1 MEEAK
6 AALKNADA
14 SAPSMIEVQ
23 TGETEEEIEKAEHK
37 KSNKKAQ
44 KKSKGKKK
52 K

>member
-1 MEEAK
+1 VEEAK
-6 AALKNADA
+6 AALQNADA

-23 TGETEEEIEKAEHK
+23 TGTSEEEAPAAKQ
-37 KSNKKAQ
+37 NKKAP